1 MIIELLGFVFTIMV
15 GTVGHFLYEK
25 SNYNKVIGFLFSKNE
40 STWEHMKLGITPII
54 LWTIVELFTYNFNN
68 LFFAK
73 FVSIIAFSL
82 SLYILYYGYKKI
94 VKRNILFLDILVFY
108 ISLFLATVVSINILM
123 NMGYGVLLNFLGFV
137 GIIFI
142 LYLYKKFS
150 KDNFDLSIFKE

>member
-1 MIIELLGFVFTIMV
+1 MIIELLGFVFAIMV

>member
-150 KDNFDLSIFKE
+150 KDNFDLYIFKE

>member
-54 LWTIVELFTYNFNN
+54 LWTIIELFTYNFNN

>member
-1 MIIELLGFVFTIMV
+1 MIIELLGFVFAIIV
-15 GTVGHFLYEK
+15 GTVGHFLYER

-54 LWTIVELFTYNFNN
+54 LWTIIELFSYNFNN

-73 FVSIIAFSL
+73 FVSIITFSL
-82 SLYILYYGYKKI
+82 CLYILYYGYKKI
-94 VKRNILFLDILVFY
+94 VKRNILFLDILIFY

-150 KDNFDLSIFKE
+150 KDKFDLSIFKE

>member
-15 GTVGHFLYEK
+15 GTIGHFLYEK

-54 LWTIVELFTYNFNN
+54 LWTIVEFFTYNFNN

-94 VKRNILFLDILVFY
+94 VRRNILFLDILVFY

>member
-15 GTVGHFLYEK
+15 GTIGHFLYEK

-54 LWTIVELFTYNFNN
+54 LWTIVEFFTYNFNN

-94 VKRNILFLDILVFY
+94 VRRNILFLDILVFY

-142 LYLYKKFS
+142 FYLYKKFS

>member
-54 LWTIVELFTYNFNN
+54 LWTIVELSTYNFNN

-94 VKRNILFLDILVFY
+94 VRRNILFLDILVFY

>member
-15 GTVGHFLYEK
+15 GTIGHFLYEK

-142 LYLYKKFS
+142 FYLYKKFS

>member
-1 MIIELLGFVFTIMV
+1 MIIELLGFVFAIMV
-15 GTVGHFLYEK
+15 GSVGHFLYER

-73 FVSIIAFSL
+73 FVSIITFSL
-82 SLYILYYGYKKI
+82 CLYILYYGYKKI

>member
-1 MIIELLGFVFTIMV
+1 MIIELLGFVFAIMV

-54 LWTIVELFTYNFNN
+54 LWTIIELFTYNFNN

-73 FVSIIAFSL
+73 FVSIITFSL
-82 SLYILYYGYKKI
+82 SLYILYYGYRKVI
-94 VKRNILFLDILVFY
+94 KRNILFLDILIFY

-150 KDNFDLSIFKE
+150 KDNFNLSIFKE

>member
-1 MIIELLGFVFTIMV
+1 MIIELLGFVFAIII
-15 GTVGHFLYEK
+15 GTVGYFLYEK
-25 SNYNKVIGFLFSKNE
+25 SNYNKVIGFLFSKDE

-54 LWTIVELFTYNFNN
+54 LWTIIELFTYNFNN

-73 FVSIIAFSL
+73 FVSIITFLL
-82 SLYILYYGYKKI
+82 SLYILYYGYKKVI
-94 VKRNILFLDILVFY
+94 KRNILFLDILVFY

-150 KDNFDLSIFKE
+150 KDKFDLSIFKE

>member
-1 MIIELLGFVFTIMV
+1 MIIELLGFVFAIMV

-54 LWTIVELFTYNFNN
+54 LWTIVEFFTYNFNN

-82 SLYILYYGYKKI
+82 SLYILYYG
-94 VKRNILFLDILVFY
+94 
-108 ISLFLATVVSINILM
+108 
-123 NMGYGVLLNFLGFV
+123 
-137 GIIFI
+137 
-142 LYLYKKFS
+142 
-150 KDNFDLSIFKE
+150 

>member
-1 MIIELLGFVFTIMV
+1 MIIELLGFVFAIMV

-123 NMGYGVLLNFLGFV
+123 NMGYGVLLNFLGLV

-142 LYLYKKFS
+142 FYLYKKFS

>member
-1 MIIELLGFVFTIMV
+1 MIIELLGFVFAIMV

-142 LYLYKKFS
+142 FYLYKKFS

>member
-1 MIIELLGFVFTIMV
+1 MIIELLGFVFAIIV
-15 GTVGHFLYEK
+15 GTIGHFLYEK

-54 LWTIVELFTYNFNN
+54 LWTIIELFTYNFNN

-73 FVSIIAFSL
+73 FVSIITFSL
-82 SLYILYYGYKKI
+82 SLYILYYGYKKLI
-94 VKRNILFLDILVFY
+94 KRNILFLDILIFY

-150 KDNFDLSIFKE
+150 KDKFDLSIFKE

>member
-1 MIIELLGFVFTIMV
+1 MIIELLGFVFAIVV

-73 FVSIIAFSL
+73 FVSIIVFSL

>member
-1 MIIELLGFVFTIMV
+1 MIIELLGFVFTIIV

-150 KDNFDLSIFKE
+150 KDNFDLYIFKE

>member
-94 VKRNILFLDILVFY
+94 VRRNILFLDILVFY

-142 LYLYKKFS
+142 FYLYKKFS

>member
-1 MIIELLGFVFTIMV
+1 MIIELLGFVFAIMV

-73 FVSIIAFSL
+73 FVSIITFSL

-150 KDNFDLSIFKE
+150 KDDFDLFIFKE

>member
-1 MIIELLGFVFTIMV
+1 MIIELLGFVFAIIV
-15 GTVGHFLYEK
+15 GTVGHFLYER

-73 FVSIIAFSL
+73 FVSIITFSL

-94 VKRNILFLDILVFY
+94 VKRNILFLDILIFY
-108 ISLFLATVVSINILM
+108 ISLFLATIVSINILM

>member
-1 MIIELLGFVFTIMV
+1 MIIELLGFVFAIMI

>member
-1 MIIELLGFVFTIMV
+1 MIIELLGFVFAIMV

-94 VKRNILFLDILVFY
+94 VRRNILFLDILVFY

-142 LYLYKKFS
+142 FYLYKKFS

>member
-1 MIIELLGFVFTIMV
+1 MIIELLGFVFAIMV

-54 LWTIVELFTYNFNN
+54 LWTIIELFTYNFNN

-73 FVSIIAFSL
+73 FVSIITFSL

-142 LYLYKKFS
+142 LFLYKKFS
-150 KDNFDLSIFKE
+150 KDDFDLSIFKE

>member
-1 MIIELLGFVFTIMV
+1 MIIELLGFVFAIVV

>member
-1 MIIELLGFVFTIMV
+1 MIIELLGFVFAIVV

-94 VKRNILFLDILVFY
+94 VKRNILFLYILVFY

>member
-1 MIIELLGFVFTIMV
+1 MIIELLGFVFAIMV

-54 LWTIVELFTYNFNN
+54 LWTIVEFFTYNFNN

-94 VKRNILFLDILVFY
+94 VRRNILFLDILVFY

-142 LYLYKKFS
+142 FYLYKKFS

>member
-1 MIIELLGFVFTIMV
+1 MIIELLGFVFAIIV

-54 LWTIVELFTYNFNN
+54 LWTIIELFTYNFNN

-73 FVSIIAFSL
+73 FVSIITFSL
-82 SLYILYYGYKKI
+82 SLYILYYGYKKVI
-94 VKRNILFLDILVFY
+94 KRNILFLDILIFY

-150 KDNFDLSIFKE
+150 KDNFNLSIFKE

>member
-1 MIIELLGFVFTIMV
+1 MIIELLGFVFAIMV
-15 GTVGHFLYEK
+15 GSVGHFLYER

-73 FVSIIAFSL
+73 FVSIITFSL

>member
-1 MIIELLGFVFTIMV
+1 MIIELLGFVFAIIV

-54 LWTIVELFTYNFNN
+54 LWTIIELFTYNFNN

-73 FVSIIAFSL
+73 FVSIITFSL
-82 SLYILYYGYKKI
+82 SLYILYYGYRKVI
-94 VKRNILFLDILVFY
+94 KRNILFLDILIFY

-150 KDNFDLSIFKE
+150 KDNFNLSIFKE